1 VVPSRKSVG
10 AWLRDRLRSR
20 LLLRSGVKMT
30 DDQHSSSQKRPR
42 VLIIESD
49 FLIAEM
55 IQDMVDDLGYIVS
68 RTVHHLPSALEE
80 LKKEN
85 FDTVLVNVG
94 IDQEKHGTEIAEI
107 LADMGVPF
115 AS

>member
-1 VVPSRKSVG
+1 
-10 AWLRDRLRSR
+10 
-20 LLLRSGVKMT
+20 MT

-85 FDTVLVNVG
+85 FDTVLVNIG